1 MLENIVAH
9 YYFTAIYNWEKMK
22 HAAGKLQLRSI
33 IQLSI
38 SVKLHLKQ
46 RESPASY
53 FPGTDNRKRLQ
64 SHLLDGC
71 CTAQLLILISS
82 SGNINSVQYCC
93 IHILMMGRRLHRKSH
108 CRFSKPQGRLEPE
121 LWGAILLYKQY
132 NIAPKLSS
140 LIHVCIRF
148 DKSTPAISACSL
160 IAFPL
165 HSQSFAAAN
174 MQLLILLSHNNSIVL
189 SPEWNMLTPN
199 CIIIQ
204 FPWCSPT
211 EAMQAAAILKV
222 GRNIPRTVYGAIY
235 SKAFNHNVTGMR
247 YFSRFAV
254 CVTMRGISYFPYRWG
269 HFISLYESRSEGRI
283 LSHRG

>member
-1 MLENIVAH
+1 
-9 YYFTAIYNWEKMK
+9 
-22 HAAGKLQLRSI
+22 
-33 IQLSI
+33 
-38 SVKLHLKQ
+38 
-46 RESPASY
+46 
-53 FPGTDNRKRLQ
+53 
-64 SHLLDGC
+64 
-71 CTAQLLILISS
+71 
-82 SGNINSVQYCC
+82 
-93 IHILMMGRRLHRKSH
+93 MMGLSLQRKSH
-108 CRFSKPQGRLEPE
+108 CRFSKLQGFWEPE
-121 LWGAILLYKQY
+121 SWEAIVLYKQH
-132 NIAPKLSS
+132 NIAVKSSS
-140 LIHVCIRF
+140 LIHIHIGF

-204 FPWCSPT
+204 FPRCFPT

-222 GRNIPRTVYGAIY
+222 GRNIPKTVCRAIY
-235 SKAFNHNVTGMR
+235 SKAFNHNVTGTR
-247 YFSRFAV
+247 YFSRFPV

-283 LSHRG
+283 LSHRGRW